1 MMSNKKL
8 TGKLMSDDELLQI
21 IVKCNDIIEEYES
34 YGLDDLSVVSV
45 MLAVAVKKMRQYISE
60 EELEEILNLI
70 ATGEIENIIKDTD
83 IKKETI
89 H

>member
-1 MMSNKKL
+1 MSNKKL

-60 EELEEILNLI
+60 EELEGILNLI

>member
-1 MMSNKKL
+1 MSNKKL

-70 ATGEIENIIKDTD
+70 ATGEIENIIKDAD

>member
-1 MMSNKKL
+1 MSNKKL

>member
-70 ATGEIENIIKDTD
+70 ATGEIENIIKDAD